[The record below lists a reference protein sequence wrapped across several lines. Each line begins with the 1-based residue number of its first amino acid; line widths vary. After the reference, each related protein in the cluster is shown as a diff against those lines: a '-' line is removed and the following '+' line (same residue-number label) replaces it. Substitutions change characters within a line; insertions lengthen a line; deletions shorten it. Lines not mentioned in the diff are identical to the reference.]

1 MINSIMLAN
10 FRSHRSIAINFKAH
24 TTAIVGLNAS
34 GKTSILEA
42 LYYGFITKSFKPGQA
57 QLINRDK
64 DYSKINIGYTTDKP
78 YNLEYRIKK
87 NNNNHIS
94 RTISLNGV
102 SKKPSEIIG
111 LQPIVLFKPDD
122 VKIITDGPQYRRRL
136 LNNIIIQL
144 SRDYLGALNTFHK
157 LITQRNR
164 LLYGLKHNYSSNKDQ
179 LFIYN
184 LQLAEPI
191 ATIYHHRDQL
201 VEFINTQ
208 ISNKYSAISASKDT
222 VHIDHLNSL
231 PKAKEDILRSLEL
244 HTDEDISMG
253 YTAKGPHKDEL
264 GISLNGYPTR
274 ETLSRGENRTLSLA
288 IKLVEIEYINTKT
301 NTPPLLLLDDV
312 LSELDAIR
320 QSHLLELLKSQ
331 QTILTA
337 TDIAKNINVYE
348 IIKI

>member
-1 MINSIMLAN
+1 MINSIKLAN
-10 FRSHRSIAINFKAH
+10 FRSHKLTELNFKAH
-24 TTAIVGLNAS
+24 TTAIIGLNAS

-42 LYYGFITKSFKPGQA
+42 LYYGFITKSFKSGQA

-78 YNLEYRIKK
+78 YNLEYRIK
-87 NNNNHIS
+87 NNNNYIS
-94 RTISLNGV
+94 RTISLNGAT
-102 SKKPSEIIG
+102 KKPSEIVGI
-111 LQPIVLFKPDD
+111 QPIVLFMPDD

-136 LNNIIIQL
+136 LNNIIIQV
-144 SRDYLGALNTFHK
+144 SKDYLRALNVFHK
-157 LITQRNR
+157 LLTQRNK
-164 LLYGLKHNYSSNKDQ
+164 LLYSLKHNYSNNKDQ

-184 LQLAEPI
+184 LQLSEPI
-191 ATIYHHRDQL
+191 ETIYRHRDEL

-208 ISNKYSAISASKDT
+208 MSNKYSAISANKDT

-231 PKAKEDILRSLEL
+231 PKSKEDILRSLEL
-244 HTDEDISMG
+244 HTDEDINIG

-288 IKLVEIEYINTKT
+288 IKLAEIEYINTKT

-312 LSELDAIR
+312 LSELDARR
-320 QSHLLELLKSQ
+320 QSHLLELSKSQ

-337 TDIAKNINVYE
+337 TSVAKNINAYE